1 MKTST
6 ITVALA
12 ALVAI
17 TAPTLVEAETCATMT
32 LVFKLLPLL
41 SDAKTCADDT
51 GYTIY
56 PFSGKPTEQQMPA
69 ICANPTCTGVLQDA
83 IDSDLP
89 DCTIDFEAT
98 QLNVRAELTAYATR
112 CGVFESR
119 KKPLRA

>member
-1 MKTST
+1 MKAST

-56 PFSGKPTEQQMPA
+56 PFTEQQMPA

-89 DCTIDFEAT
+89 DCTIDFEGT
-98 QLNVRAELTAYATR
+98 QLNVRTELTAYATR

-119 KKPLRA
+119 KKILRA

>member
-1 MKTST
+1 MKTT
-6 ITVALA
+6 TIAITVATALA
-12 ALVAI
+12 I
-17 TAPTLVEAETCATMT
+17 STPTLVKAETCGTMT

-56 PFSGKPTEQQMPA
+56 PFTGKPTEQQMPA

-98 QLNVRAELTAYATR
+98 QLNVRTELTAYATR
-112 CGVFESR
+112 CGVPESR
-119 KKPLRA
+119 KKMLRA

>member
-1 MKTST
+1 MKTT
-6 ITVALA
+6 TIAITVATALA
-12 ALVAI
+12 I
-17 TAPTLVEAETCATMT
+17 STPTLVKAETCGTMT

-56 PFSGKPTEQQMPA
+56 PFTGKPTEQQMPA

-98 QLNVRAELTAYATR
+98 QLNVRTELTAYATR
-112 CGVFESR
+112 CG
-119 KKPLRA
+119 